1 MLKPSVANL
10 GASKT
15 EGIHQIFGL
24 RCWLGS
30 VYLARVRSQ
39 DHSQSSPGLYTLSF
53 ERVLKVTKVSS
64 SPFPKSFC
72 SKMQLLT
79 ISEFTATLWRTV
91 YLFVVQ
97 YNKNVTECFGKD

>member
-15 EGIHQIFGL
+15 EGIHSIFGL
-24 RCWLGS
+24 RCWLGR

-53 ERVLKVTKVSS
+53 ERV
-64 SPFPKSFC
+64 
-72 SKMQLLT
+72 
-79 ISEFTATLWRTV
+79 
-91 YLFVVQ
+91 
-97 YNKNVTECFGKD
+97 